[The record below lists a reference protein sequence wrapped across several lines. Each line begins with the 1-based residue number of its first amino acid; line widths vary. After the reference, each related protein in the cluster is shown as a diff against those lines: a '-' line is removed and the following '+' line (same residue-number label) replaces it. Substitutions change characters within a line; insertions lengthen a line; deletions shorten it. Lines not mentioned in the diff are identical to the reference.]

1 MRTKKVSAI
10 CVALAATLF
19 AGCSSAQGTNSIPA
33 SATAEQATVQ
43 SAGVS
48 HWTYPHQKFANAKD
62 LLKLQA
68 EGKIVSPLTLAASKS
83 LYNKVLTT
91 ARPTFRKVAS
101 GAPTMWL
108 SNTGYSYLIGL
119 NGHHQTL
126 AAIDVSKN
134 GCYSQVTI
142 KVDHPGNLWLACQ
155 LNPTFESGSA
165 QEYDSSGNLLTTYS
179 VGCPTNIAPSAC
191 GQFFS
196 GTTDQTESNTN
207 VFVGLTY
214 YAACDASYNCTSANG
229 GGVE

>member
-62 LLKLQA
+62 LLKLHA

-101 GAPTMWL
+101 GAPTM
-108 SNTGYSYLIGL
+108 
-119 NGHHQTL
+119 L
-126 AAIDVSKN
+126 ALEYRLQLPHRPERPSPN
-134 GCYSQVTI
+134 GCSDRRIEKRLLQPCNHQ
-142 KVDHPGNLWLACQ
+142 DRPPGQPLAGV
-155 LNPTFESGSA
+155 PA
-165 QEYDSSGNLLTTYS
+165 QSVVRVGRRARYDSSGNLLTNYS
-179 VGCPTNIAPSAC
+179 VGCPTNIAPSSC
-191 GQFFS
+191 GEFFS
-196 GTTDQTESNTN
+196 GTTDQTESNSN

-214 YAACDASYNCTSANG
+214 
-229 GGVE
+229 